1 MTHQIH
7 EMIILLRIN
16 ERKVRGL
23 GDENKRLAYLLD
35 LKTVALEDLSAGY
48 SLGQV
53 SHDSKIDWLE
63 LNDTGL
69 CKIMWQKRLK
79 IFFPT

>member
-1 MTHQIH
+1 MKWQP
-7 EMIILLRIN
+7 LRIN

-53 SHDSKIDWLE
+53 AHDSKIDWLE
-63 LNDTGL
+63 LNDTGV
-69 CKIMWQKRLK
+69 CKITRQESKK
-79 IFFPT
+79 NTPT